1 MRVGRFPTIVLLAI
15 AGLTS
20 PAQAQPLPPSAPPFA
35 QLPADSPLLG
45 TPDAVVGE
53 PVTPT
58 PAPPPILTAWPG
70 STVPPTTAGTKNPSR
85 RTTRAAGLGVPV
97 APGQVVAAGGAV
109 IPAARAE
116 APVRQAGATDTPPPV
131 DPVSDFLSRRSG
143 YKDSSTGKDNIK
155 PRSSWK
161 FGERFDEILGE
172 RTGEWFRSDHA
183 FDTRVISP
191 VTSPFLF
198 EDPRSLTEVRL
209 LYLTQRIP
217 GSQPDFRGG
226 YLSFFGL
233 QGRVAVTDRLSFVVN
248 KLGGV
253 TLDPGGD
260 SIYSNATGFAELWF
274 GPKYTFIRDE
284 QNGTLLAGGLQFQ
297 APIGSGSVFQDT
309 HGVSFVPY
317 ATYSQSFLR
326 DSRIGGMNAMANG
339 GYAFSSSSRSDYLF
353 LNGHVDLD
361 VLNWHH
367 IYPLAELNYVLY
379 TTNGTA
385 YPIGTEGLDLIN
397 FGGQARG
404 QGLLSGAFG
413 ARAKITEN
421 FQFGG
426 AFQAP
431 IAGPRE
437 LMGYRFTLDFIVRY

>member
-1 MRVGRFPTIVLLAI
+1 M
-15 AGLTS
+15 
-20 PAQAQPLPPSAPPFA
+20 
-35 QLPADSPLLG
+35 
-45 TPDAVVGE
+45 
-53 PVTPT
+53 
-58 PAPPPILTAWPG
+58 
-70 STVPPTTAGTKNPSR
+70 
-85 RTTRAAGLGVPV
+85 PV
-97 APGQVVAAGGAV
+97 ASGQVVAAGGPV
-109 IPAARAE
+109 VPAAKAE
-116 APVRQAGATDTPPPV
+116 ATVRQAGATDSPTPV
-131 DPVSDFLSRRSG
+131 DPVNEFLTRRSK
-143 YKDSSTGKDNIK
+143 YKDSSTAKDDAK

-161 FGERFDEILGE
+161 FGEHLDAIIGE
-172 RTGEWFRSDHA
+172 RGAEWFRSDHA
-183 FDTRVISP
+183 FDARVISP

-198 EDPRSLTEVRL
+198 EDPRSLTEARF
-209 LYLTQRIP
+209 LYLTQKVP

-226 YLSFFGL
+226 TISFFGV
-233 QGRVAVTDRLSFVVN
+233 QGRVAITDRLSFVVN
-248 KLGGV
+248 KLGGM
-253 TLDPGGD
+253 TLDPAGD
-260 SIYSNATGFAELWF
+260 SLYSNATGFAELWF

-317 ATYSQSFLR
+317 ATWSQSFLR
-326 DSRIGGMNAMANG
+326 DAQVGGINVMANG

-353 LNGHVDLD
+353 LNGHLD

-367 IYPLAELNYVLY
+367 IYPLAEMNYVMY

-404 QGLLSGAFG
+404 QGMLSGAFG

-437 LMGYRFTLDFIVRY
+437 LMNYRFTLDFIVRY